1 MRTGVTVGA
10 LALAAAMVGPAVAYT
25 TAHAHAIS
33 ASAQPSGTPAP
44 AKAGTGETASTAG
57 AGGERTS
64 GTAKSGAAT
73 SGTATSGT
81 AKSRAATPG
90 AGEADTRTY
99 GLARAS
105 TGVASVGR
113 AETGA
118 AKTRAGTK
126 AGTGMAGAG
135 TNDTGRAGTPK
146 SGTGRSGGGD
156 PTPPPVAEPD
166 PLTQGTVI
174 NTVSYGPHVRQRMD
188 VWYQTDELKRPGVFL
203 IHGGWWSSGDKKYM
217 TEISRSYAEQG
228 YVVFNINYRLSTDA
242 SWPAQ
247 RTDTLD
253 AIATARRH
261 AALWSFDPSNY
272 VIVGFSA
279 GGHLA
284 GAAGTYKS
292 GLPGL
297 RGVVGISPVISP
309 LTAYTEGTDTFDLEK
324 RKLRESAIRL
334 AGGCE
339 PTGKC
344 ARVWASM
351 EVPWHASRGDAPML
365 VVHSEDE
372 FVSAEHGKQLK
383 EHLRQVGVPV
393 TIVSEPGIEHS
404 APLYR
409 LPGVAERVQEWVAE
423 KLLSP
428 GR

>member
-10 LALAAAMVGPAVAYT
+10 LALAAAMVGPAVVHT

-33 ASAQPSGTPAP
+33 ATAQPSGTPSP
-44 AKAGTGETASTAG
+44 AKAGDGKAAGTAKTGAGKADTGTYGTAKASVGVVNIGETGTGAAG
-57 AGGERTS
+57 AG
-64 GTAKSGAAT
+64 
-73 SGTATSGT
+73 
-81 AKSRAATPG
+81 
-90 AGEADTRTY
+90 
-99 GLARAS
+99 
-105 TGVASVGR
+105 
-113 AETGA
+113 
-118 AKTRAGTK
+118 K
-126 AGTGMAGAG
+126 AGTGTTEPGKTTTRKTGAG
-135 TNDTGRAGTPK
+135 N
-146 SGTGRSGGGD
+146 

-166 PLTQGTVI
+166 PLVQGTVI
-174 NTVSYGPHVRQRMD
+174 NTVAYGPHPRQRMD
-188 VWYQTDELKRPGVFL
+188 VWHQTDELKRPAVFL

-261 AALWSFDPSNY
+261 AALWSFDPNNY

-284 GAAGTYKS
+284 SAAGTYKS
-292 GLPGL
+292 RLPGL

-344 ARVWASM
+344 AKVWASM
-351 EVPWHASRGDAPML
+351 EVPWHASRGDAPTL
-365 VVHSEDE
+365 IVHSEDE

-393 TIVSEPGIEHS
+393 TIVTEPGIEHS

-409 LPGVAERVQEWVAE
+409 LPGVAERVQQWVAE
-423 KLLSP
+423 KLLSS

>member
-10 LALAAAMVGPAVAYT
+10 LALAAAMIGPAVVYT
-25 TAHAHAIS
+25 TAHAHATS
-33 ASAQPSGTPAP
+33 TPAKPGGTSGTAN
-44 AKAGTGETASTAG
+44 ADTGKASGTARDGADKTDISTYGTARASVGVADIGTAGAGTSKSRTGANTTETRTGAGTAETGKAGTG
-57 AGGERTS
+57 
-64 GTAKSGAAT
+64 K
-73 SGTATSGT
+73 
-81 AKSRAATPG
+81 
-90 AGEADTRTY
+90 ADTGKTY
-99 GLARAS
+99 ARK
-105 TGVASVGR
+105 
-113 AETGA
+113 TGA
-118 AKTRAGTK
+118 
-126 AGTGMAGAG
+126 
-135 TNDTGRAGTPK
+135 
-146 SGTGRSGGGD
+146 SGDGGGN
-156 PTPPPVAEPD
+156 PTPPPTAQPD
-166 PLTQGTVI
+166 PLAQGTVV
-174 NTVSYGPHVRQRMD
+174 NTVAYGPYVRQRMD
-188 VWYQTDELKRPGVFL
+188 VWYQTDEVKRPGVFL

-242 SWPAQ
+242 FWPAQ

-261 AALWSFDPSNY
+261 AALWSFDPNNY

-284 GAAGTYKS
+284 TAAGTYKN

-309 LTAYTEGTDTFDLEK
+309 LTAYTEGTDTFDVEK

-351 EVPWHASRGDAPML
+351 EVPWHASRGDAPVL
-365 VVHSEDE
+365 AVHSEDE
-372 FVSAEHGKQLK
+372 FVSAEHSKQLK

-393 TIVSEPGIEHS
+393 TILTEPGIEHS

-409 LPGVAERVQEWVAE
+409 LPGVAEQVQQWVAQ
-423 KLLSP
+423 KLLSS